1 MDEKPVEEG
10 KDWLSSL
17 PTRVR
22 SLGPGD
28 RAALRRWRPGRRD
41 LPPAFWRLWVT
52 QPEADDRQA
61 TLEGT
66 ERLAVLLAALAETH
80 DLGGSTPFGQ
90 ALQQAGLSEDRFIR
104 LLDAPDN
111 QRADALLKV
120 VGVVARSRT
129 PFNPFD
135 LVRFALTTEP
145 AAAERLRLRLARDF
159 YRAARPAAP
168 TQES

>member
-1 MDEKPVEEG
+1 MAAWAPGSAAGV
-10 KDWLSSL
+10 
-17 PTRVR
+17 
-22 SLGPGD
+22 LGGS
-28 RAALRRWRPGRRD
+28 G
-41 LPPAFWRLWVT
+41 VT
-52 QPEADDRQA
+52 QRRRPDDRQA
-61 TLEGT
+61 SP
-66 ERLAVLLAALAETH
+66 RAPSASPLLAALAETH

-90 ALQQAGLSEDRFIR
+90 ALQQAGLSEDRFVR

-120 VGVVARSRT
+120 VGVLARSRT
-129 PFNPFD
+129 HFNPFD